1 VRPHWKDTRSS
12 SDAGVKK
19 KSMSRS
25 WGSTGALALASAV
38 TAYAFLRKE
47 ETPEI
52 IPIPLSLCN
61 IEKEFEHPL
70 NQNSWYWRM
79 YFKTKRFLYLFA
91 VFLPCV
97 TMAAIVH
104 VTESEKMRAYLL
116 VHLVEALHSAGCG
129 FQKFGQWLSM
139 RPDLFPPDVIA
150 ALANLRQD
158 TPPHSMAHTRRILK
172 ESFNCEVED
181 MFEEFDPVPVASGT
195 VAQVHRGR
203 LRQKY
208 AEDAKIHGPD
218 GELVREVAVK
228 VRHPNVIEET
238 FVDIDLMYKF
248 LEFTHIFA
256 VPFTKNDFLYALQK
270 QIDFKWEAH
279 NLVQFAHNFK
289 NEIQSSQLRFPVVST
304 DLLSPSVLLESW
316 APGRSVSSILSNVGE
331 GFRVVNEGVQ
341 QAVGEM
347 REGIK
352 QKKRTLASTLFDMSI
367 KMFLRDNL
375 VHGDLH
381 AGNVMFDVEGGTC
394 TVIDGGMTTSL
405 APSVKQDFGLFLQA
419 LCTSDTDLLIRK
431 ILAFHV
437 EPEEAGKRG
446 GAHIQGG
453 FSSTNPAE
461 KQAAHESLVT
471 SVTNTMNRFV
481 VKNPNGTISG
491 PNGRPISLGDI
502 VGEMMFS
509 LQTHGVCLRGDVA
522 NSLMTMSLT
531 EGLIR
536 SLDPDFD
543 LVRSSYPYFLRY
555 RGSDITS
562 TFRAVCQFV

>member
-1 VRPHWKDTRSS
+1 VL
-12 SDAGVKK
+12 V
-19 KSMSRS
+19 
-25 WGSTGALALASAV
+25 LASAAS
-38 TAYAFLRKE
+38 AYAFLRKTND
-47 ETPEI
+47 TPEI
-52 IPIPLSLCN
+52 IPIPQSVINL
-61 IEKEFEHPL
+61 EEEFQHPL
-70 NQNSWYWRM
+70 NKNSWYWRM

-104 VTESEKMRAYLL
+104 VTESERMRAYLL

-139 RPDLFPPDVIA
+139 RPDLFPPDVIK

-158 TPPHSMAHTRRILK
+158 TPAHSMAHTRKILK
-172 ESFNCEVED
+172 DSFNCEIEE
-181 MFEEFDPVPVASGT
+181 MFEEFDPIPVASGT
-195 VAQVHRGR
+195 VAQVHRAR
-203 LRQKY
+203 LREKY
-208 AEDAKIHGPD
+208 AEDAKIRGPE
-218 GELVREVAVK
+218 GELIREVAVK
-228 VRHPNVIEET
+228 VRHPHVIEET

-256 VPFTKNDFLYALQK
+256 VPFTKDDFLHALQK

-279 NLVQFAHNFK
+279 NLVQFTHNFK
-289 NEIQSSQLRFPVVST
+289 NEIRSGQLRFPVVST
-304 DLLSPSVLLESW
+304 DLLSTSVLLESW
-316 APGRSVSSILSNVGE
+316 APGKSVSSILCNVGE
-331 GFRVVNEGVQ
+331 GFREKVV
-341 QAVGEM
+341 EM
-347 REGIK
+347 REGLK
-352 QKKRTLASTLFDMSI
+352 QKKRALASTLFDMSI

-381 AGNVMFDVEGGTC
+381 AGNVMFDVVGDTC

-405 APSVKQDFGLFLQA
+405 APSVKKDFGLFLQA

-431 ILAFHV
+431 ILTFHV
-437 EPEEAGKRG
+437 EPEIAGKRG

-453 FSSTNPAE
+453 ISSTDPVERKRANEA
-461 KQAAHESLVT
+461 LVV

-481 VKNPNGTISG
+481 VKNANGTISG

-502 VGEMMFS
+502 VGEVMFS

-536 SLDPDFD
+536 SLDPEFD
-543 LVRSSYPYFLRY
+543 MVKSSYPYFLRY
-555 RGSDITS
+555 RGSDMTS
-562 TFRAVCQFV
+562 TFRAVSQFV

>member
-1 VRPHWKDTRSS
+1 
-12 SDAGVKK
+12 
-19 KSMSRS
+19 
-25 WGSTGALALASAV
+25 LASAA
-38 TAYAFLRKE
+38 TAYAFLRKSE
-47 ETPEI
+47 KETSEL
-52 IPIPLSLCN
+52 IPIVPSLCGDD
-61 IEKEFEHPL
+61 EKFEHPL

-97 TMAAIVH
+97 TMAAIVR
-104 VTESEKMRAYLL
+104 VTENEKMRAYLL
-116 VHLVEALHSAGCG
+116 EHLVEALHAAGCG

-158 TPPHSMAHTRRILK
+158 TPPHSMTHTRRILK
-172 ESFNCEVED
+172 ESFNCEIEE

-195 VAQVHRGR
+195 VAQVHRAR

-208 AEDAKIHGPD
+208 AENAKIRGPD
-218 GELVREVAVK
+218 GELVCDVAVK
-228 VRHPNVIEET
+228 VRHPGVIEET
-238 FVDIDLMYKF
+238 FVDIELMYKF

-256 VPFTKNDFLYALQK
+256 VPFTKDDFLHALQK

-289 NEIQSSQLRFPVVST
+289 NEIQSGQLRFPVVST

-316 APGRSVSSILSNVGE
+316 APGKSVSSILSNVGE
-331 GFRVVNEGVQ
+331 GFRVVNEGMQ

-352 QKKRTLASTLFDMSI
+352 QKKRALASTLFDMSI

-381 AGNVMFDVEGGTC
+381 AGNVLFDAVGNTC

-431 ILAFHV
+431 IMAFHV
-437 EPEEAGKRG
+437 EPQEASKKG
-446 GAHIQGG
+446 GSHIHGG
-453 FSSTNPAE
+453 ISSVNPAE
-461 KQAAHESLVT
+461 RKAAHEALVA
-471 SVTNTMNRFV
+471 SVNNTMNKFV

-491 PNGRPISLGDI
+491 PDGRPISLGDI
-502 VGEMMFS
+502 VGEVMFS
-509 LQTHGVCLRGDVA
+509 LQAHGVCLRGDVA

-555 RGSDITS
+555 RSSDITS